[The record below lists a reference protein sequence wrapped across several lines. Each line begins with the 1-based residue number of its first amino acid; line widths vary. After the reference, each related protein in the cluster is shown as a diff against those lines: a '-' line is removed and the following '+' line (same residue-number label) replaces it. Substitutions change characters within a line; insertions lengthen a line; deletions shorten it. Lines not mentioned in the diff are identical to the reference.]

1 MGARP
6 FWNEGRWRRL
16 EAGLS
21 GESMKKPP
29 LLSGRGPVAGVSNEV
44 ELPGDVFDGKAH
56 HKTGNNRNNDVF
68 NG

>member
-1 MGARP
+1 MWKRLDGNAAREGA
-6 FWNEGRWRRL
+6 
-16 EAGLS
+16 AILS
-21 GESMKKPP
+21 ATEVKTKPP

>member
-1 MGARP
+1 
-6 FWNEGRWRRL
+6 
-16 EAGLS
+16 
-21 GESMKKPP
+21 MKKPP